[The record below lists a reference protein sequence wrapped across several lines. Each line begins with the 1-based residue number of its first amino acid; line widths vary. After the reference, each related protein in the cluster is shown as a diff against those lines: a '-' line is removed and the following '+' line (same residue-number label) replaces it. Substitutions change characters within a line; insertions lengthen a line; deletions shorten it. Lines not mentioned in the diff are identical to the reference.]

1 MRSLGCNRAKEVIKY
16 FLNMNTIELVG
27 FKGGTVEKDFC
38 NAINIP
44 AYNIEE
50 LGVEKADNHDPE
62 QEVDFYFG
70 QLIKKGVI
78 LPLAV

>member
-1 MRSLGCNRAKEVIKY
+1 MRSLGCNRAKDVIKY
-16 FLNMNTIELVG
+16 FLNIKRIELVG

-44 AYNIEE
+44 AYNIEQ
-50 LGVEKADNHDPE
+50 LGVEKADNYVPK
-62 QEVDFYFG
+62 QVVNFYFG